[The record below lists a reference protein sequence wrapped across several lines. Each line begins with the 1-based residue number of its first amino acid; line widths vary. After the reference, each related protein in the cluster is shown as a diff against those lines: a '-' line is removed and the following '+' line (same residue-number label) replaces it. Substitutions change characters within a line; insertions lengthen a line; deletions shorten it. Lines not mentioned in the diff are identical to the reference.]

1 MNQVRAELHV
11 RAQLEPS
18 LCSRVYGIEWGED
31 IYPVACRRRAYILI
45 RLRDKISRE
54 KTWDFV
60 MHMTAKK
67 TRDWL
72 QKSRVLKPK
81 HMTVN
86 LETYVSRRVLSVSF
100 SPVNPFLVSLA
111 RPILQ
116 TQLNLSRSWTGWRAQ
131 AVQLTGHVHG
141 MDRTGIAVVSSVS
154 RGPVHFLNWTG
165 RQQISKYLVIFF
177 LHKNYASMCSG
188 W

>member
-1 MNQVRAELHV
+1 MRLELNFSSSPYYYFSFIWGSSWTSAQLKPQLLFSMNEVWAELRV

-45 RLRDKISRE
+45 RLRDKISRK
-54 KTWDFV
+54 KTWDFA
-60 MHMTAKK
+60 MHITAKK

-86 LETYVSRRVLSVSF
+86 LMIFSLFLFVSQAEVRLSS
-100 SPVNPFLVSLA
+100 SL
-111 RPILQ
+111 
-116 TQLNLSRSWTGWRAQ
+116 
-131 AVQLTGHVHG
+131 
-141 MDRTGIAVVSSVS
+141 
-154 RGPVHFLNWTG
+154 
-165 RQQISKYLVIFF
+165 Y
-177 LHKNYASMCSG
+177 YY
-188 W
+188 